1 MTINTGS
8 AEPVPLSGDARQ
20 AAREAKLRQRVILLV
35 GLAAAA
41 RVAVDKRTL
50 AGVTVL
56 AIGLVAA
63 THMSKEHG
71 VPGLDWYRRL
81 GGDESRGSA

>member
-8 AEPVPLSGDARQ
+8 AEPVPISGDARQ
-20 AAREAKLRQRVILLV
+20 AARDAKLRQRVVMLV
-35 GLAAAA
+35 GLATAA

-63 THMSKEHG
+63 THLTKERG
-71 VPGLDWYRRL
+71 TPGLDWYRRL
-81 GGDESRGSA
+81 GQDDSGSSA